1 MKFSEKKRAF
11 WDFLAKQK
19 GKLTLQKS
27 DNKFPSL
34 WQWKKL
40 FKVFN
45 QKEKIAFLIFLF
57 GFVISLIFLISN
69 FYSSKTLS
77 LPDFGGTFREGI
89 AQKPM
94 LVNPLFISSQDADR
108 DLYELIFSGLLKT
121 NKNNKLIGDLA
132 EKYEIQDSGKVFEV
146 SLKNNLLWH
155 DGKPL
160 TADDVIFTIE
170 LIQEPQTQSPL
181 LVKWMGIK
189 AEKISDQAVRFTLSK
204 PFANFAETLTLKILP
219 KHIFEKI
226 PPQELLWTN
235 LSEESLI
242 GSGPFQ
248 LKKIER
254 TSANEIK
261 RITLEKNKDYQ
272 TPVYLDKIELIFFK
286 NGNDLLKAAK
296 MNEIDGFSLANLK
309 EAHEI
314 SNDFQMKKLL
324 MPRYFAVFFNL
335 NSQTA
340 VSDVNVRQ
348 ALALSV
354 NKAGILK
361 DVFAK
366 QGEKADSPIL
376 PGFYGFNQPGQA
388 WNFDL
393 EKVKAILDQ
402 NGFIYNEQTKTREKI
417 ITSNSAA
424 FSFTKNLKKGDVSQD
439 VQELQK
445 CLAKFPDIY
454 PEAKITGEFGDATKL
469 AVIKFQE
476 KYTSEILT
484 PIAYTKGTGDVKALT
499 RKKLNAICFQEP
511 TKTLALQFTLATS
524 DQFPLPQIAEILKE
538 NWQKLGVKIEIQ
550 KITLAELQ
558 SDTLAKR
565 NFDALLFGEA
575 LGALPDPFPF
585 WHSSQK
591 NHPGLNISSYSS
603 KNADSDLEKAR
614 EAQDLKTQQK
624 YLEAFQDTLLQNLP
638 AIFIASPDYIYMLS
652 DKVHGFEMEKV
663 TEPAKRFSTVNEWYM
678 NTKRMWK

>member
-1 MKFSEKKRAF
+1 MKFS
-11 WDFLAKQK
+11 
-19 GKLTLQKS
+19 KLTFQKS
-27 DNKFPSL
+27 SGKFPSI

-45 QKEKIAFLIFLF
+45 KKEKTAFLVFSF
-57 GFVISLIFLISN
+57 GLIISLIFLINN
-69 FYSSKTLS
+69 FYTSKTLS
-77 LPDFGGTFREGI
+77 SPDFGGTFREGI
-89 AQKPM
+89 IGKPM

-108 DLYELIFSGLLKT
+108 DLYELIFSGLLKID
-121 NKNNKLIGDLA
+121 KNNKLVGDLA
-132 EKYEIQDSGKVFEV
+132 DKYEIKDNGKIFEV
-146 SLKNNLLWH
+146 SLKNNLFWH
-155 DGKPL
+155 DKKPL
-160 TADDVIFTIE
+160 TADDVIFTVE

-181 LVKWMGIK
+181 LIKWMGIK
-189 AEKISDQAVRFTLSK
+189 AEKISDQKVRFTLSK

-242 GSGPFQ
+242 GSGAFQ
-248 LKKIER
+248 IKKIER
-254 TSANEIK
+254 TSANDIK
-261 RITLEKNKDYQ
+261 KITLEKNLSYWA
-272 TPVYLDKIELIFFK
+272 PIYLEKIELIFFK
-286 NGNDLLKAAK
+286 NNADLIKTAK
-296 MNEIDGFSLANLK
+296 MNEIDGFSLADLK
-309 EAHEI
+309 EAQETD
-314 SNDFQMKKLL
+314 NDFQMKKLL

-335 NSQTA
+335 NSQTV
-340 VSDVNVRQ
+340 VSDVNARK
-348 ALALSV
+348 ALALSID
-354 NKAGILK
+354 KAKILK
-361 DVFAK
+361 NIFDK
-366 QGEKADSPIL
+366 QGEMANSPIL
-376 PGFYGFNQPGQA
+376 PDFYGFNQPSQT

-393 EKVKAILDQ
+393 EKAKTILDQ
-402 NGFIYNEQTKTREKI
+402 NGFIYNEKNKIREKAVP
-417 ITSNSAA
+417 SNSTA
-424 FSFTKNLKKGDVSQD
+424 FSFTKNLKRGDAAKD
-439 VQELQK
+439 VEELQK

-476 KYTSEILT
+476 KYASEILT
-484 PIAYTKGTGDVKALT
+484 PIGYTKGTGDVKSLT
-499 RKKLNAICFQEP
+499 REKLNAICFQEP
-511 TKTLALQFTLATS
+511 AKTLTLQFTLATS

-538 NWQKLGVKIEIQ
+538 NWQKLGVKVEIQ

-603 KNADSDLEKAR
+603 KSADNDLEKAR
-614 EAQDLKTQQK
+614 EAQDPKDQKK
-624 YLEAFQDTLLQNLP
+624 YLEDFQNTVLQDLP
-638 AIFIASPDYIYMLS
+638 AIFIASPDYVYMLS
-652 DKVHGFEMEKV
+652 DKVYGFEMKKV
-663 TEPAKRFSTVNEWYM
+663 TEPAKRFSTVNKWYV